1 MTSYMNSVSRSN
13 SRESY
18 KKKLENYYDLKL
30 YTEGG
35 VSQKEVCSLNHNDVD
50 KLFQRSDLPL
60 IYKFIKIMRLYN
72 KRNSFKNIC
81 GIDLSEKKSRKYIS
95 KKCYKEKKK
104 NKSYCIE
111 YKEVV
116 GKSIKQINDC
126 HQNLLNNLYK
136 KLINRLNKIR
146 VSINSESSIS
156 LEINGDSINKIINNN
171 NKNKCRFFNIVLIAT
186 FVRIIK
192 GKNNYKSI
200 SIYRNIEKNLLFKL
214 IENVIVDLFYEMK
227 TQYANAKL
235 PFPDNLAATIIKL
248 LTGQISVTH
257 KYEELYIYFSN
268 KKLRKIIV
276 GATDNA
282 FKKFITTISEGKVD
296 TKTSEKKVSQK
307 NSMRNMKK
315 IKEAKKK
322 AKKEMK
328 KRARLSER
336 KISK

>member
-1 MTSYMNSVSRSN
+1 
-13 SRESY
+13 
-18 KKKLENYYDLKL
+18 
-30 YTEGG
+30 
-35 VSQKEVCSLNHNDVD
+35 
-50 KLFQRSDLPL
+50 
-60 IYKFIKIMRLYN
+60 
-72 KRNSFKNIC
+72 
-81 GIDLSEKKSRKYIS
+81 
-95 KKCYKEKKK
+95 
-104 NKSYCIE
+104 
-111 YKEVV
+111 
-116 GKSIKQINDC
+116 
-126 HQNLLNNLYK
+126 
-136 KLINRLNKIR
+136 
-146 VSINSESSIS
+146 
-156 LEINGDSINKIINNN
+156 
-171 NKNKCRFFNIVLIAT
+171 
-186 FVRIIK
+186 
-192 GKNNYKSI
+192 
-200 SIYRNIEKNLLFKL
+200 
-214 IENVIVDLFYEMK
+214 MK